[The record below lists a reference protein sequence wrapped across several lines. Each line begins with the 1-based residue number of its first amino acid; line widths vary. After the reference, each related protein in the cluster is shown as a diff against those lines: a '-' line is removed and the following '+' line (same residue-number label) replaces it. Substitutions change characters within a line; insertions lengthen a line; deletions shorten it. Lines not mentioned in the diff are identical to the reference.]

1 MTAPPSSPLG
11 DCRPAWLNVGA
22 VPTGTDALCEAV
34 AADLT
39 AAGFRAESGPEV
51 MQVSLTPVEG
61 RPELC
66 DSAQCS
72 GLLAG
77 NQYQRPEP
85 GCVAQKKRGKM
96 LMNLGNATAALSDAQ
111 GEASP
116 RR

>member
-1 MTAPPSSPLG
+1 M
-11 DCRPAWLNVGA
+11 
-22 VPTGTDALCEAV
+22 

-39 AAGFRAESGPEV
+39 VAGFRAESDPEV
-51 MQVSLTPVEG
+51 MQVSLTLVEC

-72 GLLAG
+72 SLHWLKIHIRGLNLAHSIYVG
-77 NQYQRPEP
+77 PP
-85 GCVAQKKRGKM
+85 CATCVAQKKRGKM